1 MRILHVIHQ
10 YLPEYIGGTEVV
22 THELCRG
29 LQARGHAVAVF
40 HPALGRASGQCTDSY
55 EGVPVYRAGVGWR
68 DPIGR
73 ARAAFGDRALEIAFA
88 RVLADF
94 RPDLVHFQH
103 LMGLPLALVEQ
114 AHGAGLPCVF
124 TLHDYWAICA
134 NAQLL
139 TNYDQTVCGGP
150 RLWLNCTR
158 CAAARL
164 NRPSLLAATP
174 VMATLFA
181 LRDRQVRRALSQ
193 MDAIIAPTVFVRDL
207 AQAHGLPAAK
217 MHLVEH
223 GVDVERMAGEDGRP
237 RENPNG
243 SSVVRFIY
251 LGGLAWQKGV
261 HIAVAACHDLDPAQ
275 ATLTV
280 YGDPGPFPDYVRQLQ
295 AAAGPGVRFAGRLE
309 RHEVKAALAGSDVLL
324 VPSLW
329 YETSALVVQEA
340 MACGLPVVVSALG
353 ALAERVRDGVDGL
366 LLPPG
371 DVAVWRRAVADL
383 VAYPERIAQLRRG
396 IQPVRTLAEQ
406 VSDMETI
413 YRFLIG
419 DLGF

>member
-40 HPALGRASGQCTDSY
+40 HPAPGGAAGLGTDSY
-55 EGVPVYRAGVGWR
+55 EGVRVYRAGVGWR
-68 DPIGR
+68 DPMR
-73 ARAAFGDRALEIAFA
+73 RTRAAFGDRALEAAFA
-88 RVLADF
+88 QVLADF

-103 LMGLPLALVEQ
+103 LLGLPLALVGQ
-114 AHGAGLPCVF
+114 TRTAGLPRVF

-150 RLWLNCTR
+150 KLWLNCTR

-164 NRPSLLAATP
+164 NRPLLLAATP
-174 VMATLFA
+174 VMVTLFA

-193 MDAIIAPTVFVRDL
+193 MDALIAPTVFVRDL

-217 MHLVEH
+217 MRLVEH
-223 GVDVERMAGEDGRP
+223 GVDIERMVGGDKIPKG
-237 RENPNG
+237 NPTG
-243 SSVVRFIY
+243 PSPVRFIY

-261 HIAVAACHDLDPAQ
+261 HIAVTACRDLDPAQ

-280 YGDPGPFPDYVRQLQ
+280 YGDPGPFPEYARQLQ
-295 AAAGPGVRFAGRLE
+295 AMAGPGVRFAGRLE
-309 RHEVKAALAGSDVLL
+309 HHQVKTALANGDVLL

-340 MACGLPVVVSALG
+340 MACGLPVIASALG
-353 ALAERVRDGVDGL
+353 ALIERVRDGVDGL

-371 DVAVWRRAVADL
+371 DVAAWRRAVADL
-383 VAYPERIAQLRRG
+383 AAQPERIAQLRRG

-406 VSDMETI
+406 VCDMEAV
-413 YRFLIG
+413 YYSVC
-419 DLGF
+419 